1 MSQWERLV
9 WIDHQIRQNA
19 YPNADDVVEAFGV
32 SRRQAFLDRQYLSER
47 LGAPLAYSRTR
58 RGWYYTDRTWALP
71 AVILQQAELA
81 AFLITQGLSRR
92 YLGPPFEELLAS
104 ALEKIRS
111 NLPESVTVRADALSS
126 VVSFTGAWHSNVD
139 ADLLLGLN
147 RAAVGHRSVRITYYS
162 ATSDETTER
171 VVDPYHL
178 NNVRGEWYLIGYCH
192 LRKDFRSFRLNR
204 IRHWEMLRDTFEP
217 SPDFDLQSYLARGF
231 LAEYG
236 REPMDVVV
244 RFHPYRARWVRERRY
259 HPTQTL
265 EDQPDGGVILR
276 MRTAA
281 FHEVVHW
288 VLSFGADAEVLQ
300 PEHLRQTVANIAKRM
315 VAIYG
320 EGQ

>member
-47 LGAPLAYSRTR
+47 LGAPLAYSKTR
-58 RGWYYTDRTWALP
+58 RGWYYTDNTWALP
-71 AVILQQAELA
+71 AVILQQAELT
-81 AFLITQGLSRR
+81 AFLITLGLSRR
-92 YLGPPFEELLAS
+92 YLGSPFEEPLAS

-111 NLPESVTVRADALSS
+111 HLPESVTVHADALSR
-126 VVSFTGAWHSNVD
+126 VVSFTGAWQSDVD

-147 RAAVGHRSVRITYYS
+147 RAAVGHRRVKITYYS
-162 ATSDETTER
+162 ATSNETTER

-192 LRKDFRSFRLNR
+192 LRQDFRNFRLVR
-204 IRHWEMLRDTFEP
+204 IKRWEMLRETFEP
-217 SPDFDLQSYLARGF
+217 SPDFDLQRYLTDGF
-231 LAEYG
+231 MAEHG

-244 RFHPYRARWVRERRY
+244 RFDEYRARWVRDRRY
-259 HPTQTL
+259 HPTQEL
-265 EDQPDGGVILR
+265 EDLPDGGLILR

-281 FHEVVHW
+281 FYEVLHW
-288 VLSFGADAEVLQ
+288 VLSFGEHAEVLQ
-300 PEHLRQTVANIAKRM
+300 PEHLRAAVADTARRM
-315 VAIYG
+315 VAIYSKG
-320 EGQ
+320 